1 MRSLKTESEN
11 NQKILRGH
19 LRRIKKQHRLYN
31 KEIALLMDMSSAQG
45 DYVRKMMN
53 NQAEIH
59 MVDVI
64 ALSRNLITEY
74 GDGSLLMEM
83 VPDGYTAQIVQ
94 TKECNGSVID
104 EITEITKLSG
114 MIIEAAQMKHV
125 DGSLIVDLARKIAT
139 ESGTIEKEM
148 G

>member
-1 MRSLKTESEN
+1 
-11 NQKILRGH
+11 
-19 LRRIKKQHRLYN
+19 
-31 KEIALLMDMSSAQG
+31 MDMSPAQG

-125 DGSLIVDLARKIAT
+125 DGSLIVDLARKIAA